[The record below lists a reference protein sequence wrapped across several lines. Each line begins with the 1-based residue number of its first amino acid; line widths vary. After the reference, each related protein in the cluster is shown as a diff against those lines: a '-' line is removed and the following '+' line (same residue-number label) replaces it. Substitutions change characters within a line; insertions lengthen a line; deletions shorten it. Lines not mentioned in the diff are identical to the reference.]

1 MLKLLSRKQTA
12 VLTAVENKTPD
23 ASNLVKET
31 DYVTKISDI
40 ESETKIRQIEDKPKR
55 DSG

>member
-1 MLKLLSRKQTA
+1 M
-12 VLTAVENKTPD
+12 TAVENKTPD

-55 DSG
+55 DNG

>member
-31 DYVTKISDI
+31 DFVTKISDI